1 MEKAP
6 KQNEN
11 TLVDKAL
18 GKDTVMPR
26 KKKVKDGVPDNV
38 AKQEARAEELQKQLA
53 AGEPLSADI
62 PNADD
67 SEDNTENA
75 SSDAS
80 DNATDG
86 QTTVTP
92 VQPAKQFDRVDPGS
106 VQVAAPVPAAGHE
119 LVTLQN
125 RFDVLEGK
133 YNSEMAR
140 MTTALQSSQ
149 NIINQ
154 QEALIASLQA
164 GGGKVADQPSDFAE
178 LNPDDYSSYG
188 SEMEQ
193 MAATFNKLI
202 KEKARLKT
210 AGASNSGTQGENDR
224 IAKVEATVKNLSGT
238 VQMSAKQAYYA
249 ALDTAIVDAS
259 NRPEWERI
267 NHDPKFAAW
276 LGQDE
281 PLTGIPRKA
290 ILLKANQEMNAE
302 RVISVFK
309 EFKRSLQGR
318 AMPSSNASESGLAQ
332 QAVPGSAAGAD
343 IDENTANNKKDLVST
358 EMFKKAQTD
367 FVQGRITE
375 PAFDKISNDYQRSI
389 AKGWIQR

>member
-1 MEKAP
+1 
-6 KQNEN
+6 
-11 TLVDKAL
+11 
-18 GKDTVMPR
+18 MPR
-26 KKKVKDGVPDNV
+26 KKKVVDGVPDNV

-53 AGEPLSADI
+53 AGEPLTGDLT
-62 PNADD
+62 NTHENETD
-67 SEDNTENA
+67 SEDSTENA
-75 SSDAS
+75 SQDAS
-80 DNATDG
+80 DDATDG
-86 QTTVTP
+86 KATEAP
-92 VQPAKQFDRVDPGS
+92 VQPAKQYTRVDPGS
-106 VQVAAPVPAAGHE
+106 VQVDAPPPAAGQE
-119 LVTLQN
+119 LATLQN

-140 MTTALQSSQ
+140 MTTALQASQ

-164 GGGKVADQPSDFAE
+164 GGGKVAEQASDFAE

-193 MAATFNKLI
+193 MAATVNKLI
-202 KEKARLKT
+202 KENARLRT

-249 ALDTAIVDAS
+249 ALDTAIVDQS
-259 NRPEWERI
+259 NRPDWERI

-302 RVISVFK
+302 RVISVFN

-318 AMPSSNASESGLAQ
+318 AMPSSNATESGLAQ
-332 QAVPGSAAGAD
+332 QAVPGSAAGVD
-343 IDENTANNKKDLVST
+343 IDENTDTNKQGLVST

-375 PAFDKISNDYQRSI
+375 AAFDKISNDYQRSI

>member
-1 MEKAP
+1 
-6 KQNEN
+6 
-11 TLVDKAL
+11 
-18 GKDTVMPR
+18 MPR
-26 KKKVKDGVPDNV
+26 KKKVVEDGVPAKV
-38 AKQEARAEELQKQLA
+38 AAQEAKSEELQRQLA
-53 AGEPLSADI
+53 AGESLSGDLS
-62 PNADD
+62 NAHDKETD
-67 SEDNTENA
+67 SEDDAENA
-75 SSDAS
+75 SPEAS
-80 DNATDG
+80 DGATD
-86 QTTVTP
+86 VTATAAP
-92 VQPAKQFDRVDPGS
+92 VQPAKEHTRVDPGS
-106 VQVAAPVPAAGHE
+106 VQAAAPAPAAGQE

-154 QEALIASLQA
+154 QEALIASIQA
-164 GGGKVADQPSDFAE
+164 GGGKVAEQSSDFAE

-193 MAATFNKLI
+193 MAATVNKLI
-202 KEKARLKT
+202 KENARLRT

-249 ALDTAIVDAS
+249 ALDTAVVDAG

-267 NHDPKFAAW
+267 NHDPRFAAW

-302 RVISVFK
+302 RVISVFN
-309 EFKRSLQGR
+309 EFKRSLHGS
-318 AMPSSNASESGLAQ
+318 AMPSSNATESGLAQ

-343 IDENTANNKKDLVST
+343 IDENTDANKQGLVST
-358 EMFKKAQTD
+358 EMFIKAKTD

-375 PAFDKISNDYQRSI
+375 DAFDKISNDYQRSI